1 VTLRIRFTKLQESLT
16 PSFRFFDRNDERR
29 GKDKKSYKIR
39 RVEMFVQ
46 IDNVKI
52 FYETKGNGMPV
63 IYVHG
68 NFASSK
74 WFEDV
79 MKIDGMKTYA
89 LDLPNFGNSESI
101 NSISIESYAQYLW
114 KFIESLKISRP
125 LLVGH
130 SLGGAVTLKCVIDHP
145 NAFSGLILVDPAPAD
160 GLKTAENLYPIL
172 ESFKDHPEL
181 LEFSLA
187 NTMPTRKEKAKA
199 LIEDALKMNQK
210 AFSGNARA
218 LEEYDYSQNLK
229 DIKIPVKILWG
240 SLDPI
245 VSRESL
251 EKMAKMIPNCQ
262 FEVFDNIGHSVIVEN
277 PKKFIETLVNFKN
290 ALP

>member
-1 VTLRIRFTKLQESLT
+1 
-16 PSFRFFDRNDERR
+16 
-29 GKDKKSYKIR
+29 
-39 RVEMFVQ
+39 MFVQ

-74 WFEDV
+74 WFEKVMDV
-79 MKIDGMKTYA
+79 PSSKVYA
-89 LDLPNFGNSESI
+89 IDLPNFGNSGWIEE
-101 NSISIESYAQYLW
+101 ISIEKYSYYLW
-114 KFIESLKISRP
+114 KFVENLKIEKSI
-125 LLVGH
+125 LVGH
-130 SLGGAVTLKCVIDHP
+130 SLGGAVVLKCVIDHP
-145 NAFSGLILVDPAPAD
+145 ENFSGMFLVDPAPAN
-160 GLKTAENLYPIL
+160 GLKTLEVVYSVL
-172 ESFKDHPEL
+172 ESFKNHPDF
-181 LEFSLA
+181 LEKSLEGI
-187 NTMPTRKEKAKA
+187 MPTKQEMAKI
-199 LIEDALKMNQK
+199 LVEEGMKMNPK

-262 FEVFDNIGHSVIVEN
+262 FEVFDGIGHSVIVEN